1 MYYADCA
8 LVIFSLEKKCT
19 ITSIGFNFKP
29 ICKHAIYMG
38 YLCRDHDMQR
48 LLHCYDILYEEFRT
62 ISFQIIWMKDC
73 LNVHFYI
80 VVSLSQPIYFFLC
93 SESVGL

>member
-1 MYYADCA
+1 
-8 LVIFSLEKKCT
+8 
-19 ITSIGFNFKP
+19 
-29 ICKHAIYMG
+29 MG